1 MPSQSRAGRAGIV
14 ASGRGIVKN
23 GQVTEVRQVAYQPP
37 GGTFAPVETMSFAT
51 LRHLN
56 DGSTQRADFHVL
68 AVVRRG
74 RGEVSMDF
82 SGHLLTTRT
91 VVWIPPGVVHRWSV
105 IADLVGDIV
114 LFVPTAPVTP
124 VSRDVAGSLMTGA
137 CWTATAGAWP
147 LISVAL
153 AHLRLE
159 NSAPPDART
168 RELSSL
174 LLSALLLRLDPPS
187 AAPGRAVNDA
197 FLRFRSAVEE
207 DFRAHHDV
215 AHYAHKLGYSPRT
228 LTRAVHAA
236 SGRSAKDYLSER
248 VLLEAKR
255 LLAHDQLSQ
264 AQCGQRLGFSDAAN
278 FSAFF
283 LRETGLRP
291 GAWLRANGRPL
302 NKSSE

>member
-1 MPSQSRAGRAGIV
+1 
-14 ASGRGIVKN
+14 VKN
-23 GQVTEVRQVAYQPP
+23 GHVTNVRQLAYQPP

-74 RGEVSMDF
+74 QGEVSMDF
-82 SGHLLTTRT
+82 SGHLLTARS
-91 VVWIPPGVVHRWSV
+91 VAWIPPGVVHRWSD
-105 IADLVGDIV
+105 IRDLAGDIV

-124 VSRDVAGSLMTGA
+124 ASRDLASGLMTGA
-137 CWTATAGAWP
+137 CWTATAAAWP
-147 LISVAL
+147 LITIAL

-159 NSAPPDART
+159 SGAPPGTRT
-168 RELSSL
+168 GELSSL
-174 LLSALLLRLDPPS
+174 LLSALLLRLDPP

-197 FLRFRSAVEE
+197 FLRFRHAAEE
-207 DFRAHHDV
+207 DFRTHHDIT
-215 AHYAHKLGYSPRT
+215 HYARRLGYSPRT
-228 LTRAVHAA
+228 LSRIVHAA
-236 SGRSAKDYLSER
+236 TGRSAKDYVSER
-248 VLLEAKR
+248 LLLEAKR
-255 LLAHDQLSQ
+255 LLAHDRLSQ

-291 GAWLRANGRPL
+291 GAWQRANVVP
-302 NKSSE
+302 